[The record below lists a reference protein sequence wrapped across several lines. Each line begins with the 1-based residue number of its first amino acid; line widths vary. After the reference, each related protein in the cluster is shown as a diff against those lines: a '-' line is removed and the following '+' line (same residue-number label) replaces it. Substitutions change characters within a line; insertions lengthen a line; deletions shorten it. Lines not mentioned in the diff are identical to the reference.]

1 VLVSLLLRS
10 GRFVVVASWGL
21 MSSAIL
27 VRAQDL
33 SGTPETSAPPP
44 SPMVTNVTAPD
55 VPENHSGS
63 GPADQPGLSLQPP
76 VKPENVTPEPG
87 LTIMDTAAPDAFK
100 FINPAS
106 QAEDLA
112 NHLLV
117 VYNSNDNDSK
127 ILAEYYASKRNIP
140 GERVLPI
147 ACSLAEEITRSEYEK
162 TVRGPILDYIM
173 QKNWMTRQGAES
185 RIGSR
190 ALRLLV
196 ATRND
201 IWAIVL
207 MRGVPLKIAPDPSDD
222 DTMEREPALQTNAAS
237 VDSELALLPVFGF
250 PKGGFVPSVF
260 FDVNGV
266 GIHRVGAELAKN
278 MILVARLDGP
288 APGQVRR
295 MIDDSLLA
303 EKNRLAGLAV
313 VDSRNITD
321 VKSGYFS
328 GDAWLRAARS
338 MLVQDGWT
346 VKFDD
351 KPNVLPAS
359 DPCNQVAIY
368 LGWYSGQAEGPW
380 VTSPVRF
387 VPGAVAYH
395 LHSYSAAGIRNE
407 TNNWVGPLI
416 AHGADA
422 TMGCVYEPYLAL
434 TPHEDI
440 FTKRLLDGNYFVE
453 AAYASIPALS
463 WMVTVVGDPLYRPFR
478 KPLDAALADVAIPH
492 TKHDDWLL
500 LQQVN
505 RDIVAGKIEAKT
517 GSLQAKVTVSGA
529 GAVAEEYLGDLL
541 VSLHDSQPGSSVD
554 QAYKKALAAY
564 TLPIDRI
571 RVGLK
576 LAQYYSNRG
585 QDSRAQAQIDML
597 REQFPVEVTQF
608 GMDGPLVPTA
618 PPVTSEPAATSTQR
632 KKDVPA
638 QAPGAPKPPTAPRA
652 YPAPSTP

>member
-1 VLVSLLLRS
+1 VQVRLLLRS
-10 GRFVVVASWGL
+10 SRFVVLACSGL
-21 MSSAIL
+21 MSGTVL
-27 VRAQDL
+27 VCAQDL
-33 SGTPETSAPPP
+33 SGSAETNASQPPP
-44 SPMVTNVTAPD
+44 LTTNVTSPD
-55 VPENHSGS
+55 IPENHPGP

-76 VKPENVTPEPG
+76 VRSENVTPEPG
-87 LTIMDTAAPDAFK
+87 LTITDTADPDAFK
-100 FINPAS
+100 LINPAS

-117 VYNSNDNDSK
+117 VYNQNDNNSK

-140 GERVLPI
+140 AERVLSL
-147 ACSLAEEITRSEYEK
+147 ACSLEEEITRADYEK
-162 TVRGPILDYIM
+162 TIRGPILDYIM
-173 QKNWMTRQGAES
+173 QKNWMYRRNAET
-185 RIGSR
+185 RIGTR
-190 ALRLLV
+190 VLRLLV

-201 IWAIVL
+201 VWAIVL
-207 MRGVPLKIAPDPSDD
+207 IRGVPLKIAPDPSDD

-237 VDSELALLPVFGF
+237 VDSELALLPIFGF

-260 FDVNGV
+260 FDVKGD
-266 GIHRVGAELAKN
+266 GLHRVGAELAKN
-278 MILVARLDGP
+278 MIMVARLDGP
-288 APGQVRR
+288 TPEQVRR

-303 EKNRLAGLAV
+303 EKKRLAGLAV

-328 GDAWLRAARS
+328 GDAWLRSARS
-338 MLVQDGWT
+338 LLVQDGWT
-346 VKFDD
+346 VRFDD

-380 VTSPVRF
+380 VTSPDRF

-478 KPLDAALADVAIPH
+478 KSLSAALADAAIPH

-505 RDIVAGKIEAKT
+505 RDIIAGKIEAKT
-517 GSLQAKVTVSGA
+517 ERLQAKVAVPSA

-541 VSLHDSQPGSSVD
+541 ESLHDAQSGSSVD

-564 TLPIDRI
+564 TLPVDRI

-597 REQFPVEVTQF
+597 RQQFPVEVTKF

-618 PPVTSEPAATSTQR
+618 PPGPSEPATTSTPK
-632 KKDVPA
+632 KKDVPT

-652 YPAPSTP
+652 YPIQSTP